1 MRALWLLIFLPL
13 WSDTVPA
20 DGPPFEPQEALK
32 TIKVPDGM
40 RVDLVAAEP
49 LVADPVAMDID
60 EYGRIWVAEMPG
72 YPLDVG
78 GSGQVKILHDTDQD
92 GQPDSA
98 TVFADGLRLP
108 TGIMR
113 WKDGVLVTDPP
124 DIFYLPDNDG
134 DSRAD
139 SHIVVVT
146 GFALS
151 NPQHNVNSPIY
162 GLTNWI
168 YVANNSTIWW
178 TEKYA
183 DPFGDRGEQVYFPDN
198 PEGGRLPRNA
208 ADRNV
213 RFRPDT
219 YELELLGGRSQFGH
233 TFDAWGR
240 HFLVNN
246 SQHHLVEAL
255 ASQYLER
262 RPELPIQTTIHRTSD
277 HGDAAEVYPITI
289 DPMHQLLTDR
299 GVFTSACA
307 LTWQLGG
314 LLPAPFDSSITL
326 VAEPVHNLVHIDRVV
341 PDGPVFRSERVLEKR
356 EFLASTDSWFRPVNF
371 TIGPDGAIY
380 VVDYYRQIIEHPEW
394 MDDSLVATGDLHQGT
409 NRGRIY
415 RIVPEDTPELNWHGK
430 LNLANATV
438 DELVGRLASENIWWR
453 RNAQRILVSR
463 DRQDAVAPLSEMAAT
478 STSALGRLHALWTL
492 NGLGA
497 LTTRQIAS
505 ALDDPHPG
513 VRENAIRLAE
523 LVLAE
528 NPVFG
533 YYNLLTMT
541 EDPNVRVRYQL
552 LNTLGFLPGSDTAKL
567 RLLAQNI
574 ESEWFQTAALLA
586 LDMST
591 HDLMQTAMHEL
602 IAPEYVIDRFVLRLA
617 RILARKNGLVSALT
631 NEGPALGARLAGAAE
646 GLQERQTRTAIP
658 PELSERL
665 VELALS
671 SNDEL
676 GNVAVALLEAV
687 ILPEPESLKQVQ
699 IIATDINQTV
709 DARVRAVR
717 ILSLIPNNIEILA
730 TLLDSS
736 YPIEV
741 QLASVEALGAQPGT
755 GPVQLLLQS
764 WSNLWPRS
772 RNRALDQF
780 SSQER
785 ADLLVTALEEGVIL
799 SEEISW
805 HQRVRLMRDTEE
817 PVRSRAR
824 TILNVEDAVPGE
836 LPIPDGPG
844 NIDHGQ
850 VLFEN
855 LCAQC
860 HMAGE
865 AGTGTI
871 GPNLATVQHWP
882 RYALLAEL
890 ENPSQRIAS
899 GYESWRLTRTNGS
912 IIEGIIA
919 SETSSAITVTS
930 LTETVVVPRQD
941 VKELTAMPGSFM
953 PPGLNMALE
962 PNDLRDL
969 LSFLRQEL
977 PQQ

>member
-78 GSGQVKILHDTDQD
+78 GSGRIKILHDTDQD
-92 GQPDSA
+92 GRPDSA
-98 TVFADGLRLP
+98 TLFADGLRLP

-124 DIFYLPDNDG
+124 DIFYLPDTDG

-139 SHIVVVT
+139 SHIVVLT

-151 NPQHNVNSPIY
+151 NPQHNANTPIY

-183 DPFGDRGEQVYFPDN
+183 DPFGDQGEQVFFPDN
-198 PEGGRLPRNA
+198 PEGARLPRNA

-219 YELELLGGRSQFGH
+219 YELELLSGRSQFGH

-246 SQHHLVEAL
+246 SQHHSVEAL

-262 RPELPIQTTIHRTSD
+262 RPELPIQTTVHRTPD

-289 DPMHQLLTDR
+289 DPEHQLLTDR

-341 PDGPVFRSERVLEKR
+341 PNGPVFRSERVLEKR

-371 TIGPDGAIY
+371 SIGPDGAIY

-394 MDDSLVATGDLHQGT
+394 MDDSLAAAGDLHQGT
-409 NRGRIY
+409 ERGRIY
-415 RIVPEDTPELNWHGK
+415 RIVPENTPELNWHGR
-430 LNLANATV
+430 LNIANATV
-438 DELVGRLASENIWWR
+438 DELVGRLASDNIWWR

-463 DRQDAVAPLSEMAAT
+463 NRQDAVAPLSKMVAS

-497 LTTRQIAS
+497 LTTSEITS
-505 ALDDPHPG
+505 ALDDSHPG

-523 LVLAE
+523 LVLPE
-528 NPVFG
+528 NPELG
-533 YYNLLTMT
+533 QSLLTMT
-541 EDPNVRVRYQL
+541 EDTNIRVRYQL
-552 LNTLGFLPGSDTAKL
+552 LNTLGFLPGSDAAKL

-574 ESEWFQTAALLA
+574 ESEWFQAAALLA
-586 LDMST
+586 LDVST

-602 IAPEYVIDRFVLRLA
+602 TAPEPVIDRFVLRLA
-617 RILARKNGLVSALT
+617 RIFARTNGLVPALT
-631 NEGPALGARLAGAAE
+631 NEGPAFGARLTGAAE
-646 GLQERQTRTAIP
+646 GLQERQNRVAISS
-658 PELSERL
+658 ELSERL

-671 SNDEL
+671 PDDKL
-676 GNVAVALLEAV
+676 GNAAVELLEVV
-687 ILPEPESLKQVQ
+687 ILPESESPEQAQL
-699 IIATDINQTV
+699 IAADINQKV
-709 DARVRAVR
+709 DTRVRAVR

-736 YPIEV
+736 TPVEV
-741 QLASVEALGAQPGT
+741 QLASVEALGGQSGT
-755 GPVQLLLQS
+755 GPAQLLLQS

-772 RNRALDQF
+772 RTRAMDQF
-780 SSQER
+780 SSQDR
-785 ADLLVTALEEGVIL
+785 ANLLVTALEEGVIL

-805 HQRVRLMRDTEE
+805 HQRVRLMRDTAE

-824 TILNVEDAVPGE
+824 AILQLNDTAPGA
-836 LPIPDGPG
+836 LSIPDGPG

-850 VLFEN
+850 LLFEN

-865 AGTGTI
+865 VGTGAL

-882 RYALLAEL
+882 RHALVAEL
-890 ENPSQRIAS
+890 QNPSVRIAS

-919 SETSSAITVTS
+919 SETSSAITMRS

>member
-1 MRALWLLIFLPL
+1 MRILWLLIFLPL
-13 WSDTVPA
+13 SSSTVPA
-20 DGPPFEPQEALK
+20 DGPPFEPQEALQ
-32 TIKVPDGM
+32 TIKVPDGL

-78 GSGQVKILHDTDQD
+78 GSGRIKILHDTDQD
-92 GQPDSA
+92 GRPDSA
-98 TVFADGLRLP
+98 ALFADGLTLP

-124 DIFYLPDNDG
+124 DIFYLPDTDG

-139 SHIVVVT
+139 SHIVVLT

-151 NPQHNVNSPIY
+151 NPQHNANSPIY

-168 YVANNSTIWW
+168 YIANNSTIWW

-183 DPFGDRGEQVYFPDN
+183 DPFGDRGEQIYFPDN
-198 PEGGRLPRNA
+198 PEGARLPRNA

-219 YELELLGGRSQFGH
+219 YELELLSGRSQFGH

-246 SQHHLVEAL
+246 SQHHSVEAL

-262 RPELPIQTTIHRTSD
+262 RPELPIQTTIHRTPDYGNAS
-277 HGDAAEVYPITI
+277 EVYPITI
-289 DPMHQLLTDR
+289 NPLHQLLTDR

-326 VAEPVHNLVHIDRVV
+326 VAEPVHNLVHIDRVI
-341 PDGPVFRSERVLEKR
+341 PSGPVFRSERVLEKR
-356 EFLASTDSWFRPVNF
+356 EFLASTDSWFRPVYF
-371 TIGPDGAIY
+371 TIGPDGAVY
-380 VVDYYRQIIEHPEW
+380 VVDYYREIIEHPEW
-394 MDDSLVATGDLHQGT
+394 MDDSVAATVDLYRGT

-415 RIVPEDTPELNWHGK
+415 RIVPEDTPEVNWHGK
-430 LNLANATV
+430 LNLANAAV
-438 DELVGRLASENIWWR
+438 DELVGKLASDNIWWR

-463 DRQDAVAPLSEMAAT
+463 NRQDAAAPLSEMAAS

-497 LTTRQIAS
+497 LTTNQITS
-505 ALDDPHPG
+505 ALDDPHPR
-513 VRENAIRLAE
+513 VRENAIRLTE
-523 LVLAE
+523 LALPE
-528 NPVFG
+528 NPELG
-533 YYNLLTMT
+533 RNLLAMT
-541 EDPNVRVRYQL
+541 EDPDAQVRYQL
-552 LNTLGFLPGSDTAKL
+552 LNTLGFLPGSDAAKL
-567 RLLAQNI
+567 RLLEQNI

-586 LDMST
+586 LDVSA
-591 HDLMQTAMHEL
+591 HDLMQTAMYEL
-602 IAPEYVIDRFVLRLA
+602 TAPEHTIDRFVLRLA
-617 RILARKNGLVSALT
+617 RILARTDGLAPALT

-646 GLQERQTRTAIP
+646 GLQERQNRVAISS
-658 PELSERL
+658 ELSERL

-671 SNDEL
+671 PDDEL
-676 GNVAVALLEAV
+676 GNAAVALLETV
-687 ILPEPESLKQVQ
+687 ILPESESLKQAQ
-699 IIATDINQTV
+699 LIANDVNQTV
-709 DARVRAVR
+709 VARVRSVR

-736 YPIEV
+736 YPAEV
-741 QLASVEALGAQPGT
+741 QLASVEALGAQPGI

-772 RNRALDQF
+772 RTRALDQF

-785 ADLLVTALEEGVIL
+785 ANILVTALEEGVIL
-799 SEEISW
+799 PYEITW
-805 HQRVRLMRDTEE
+805 HQRVRLMRDTAE

-824 TILNVEDAVPGE
+824 AILKVEDAAPGVQS
-836 LPIPDGPG
+836 IPDGPG
-844 NIDHGQ
+844 NIEHGQ
-850 VLFEN
+850 VLFEG
-855 LCAQC
+855 LCGQC
-860 HMAGE
+860 HMAGGV
-865 AGTGTI
+865 GTGAL

-882 RYALLAEL
+882 RHALLAEL
-890 ENPSQRIAS
+890 QNPGQRIAS

-912 IIEGIIA
+912 IIEGIVA
-919 SETSSAITVTS
+919 SETSSAITMRS

-962 PNDLRDL
+962 PDDLRDL

>member
-13 WSDTVPA
+13 WSDTVSV

-32 TIKVPDGM
+32 TIKVPDGI

-78 GSGQVKILHDTDQD
+78 GSGRIKILHDTDQD
-92 GQPDSA
+92 GRPDSA

-139 SHIVVVT
+139 SHIVVLT

-151 NPQHNVNSPIY
+151 NPQHNANSPIY

-183 DPFGDRGEQVYFPDN
+183 DPFGDQGEQVYFPDN
-198 PEGGRLPRNA
+198 PEGDRLPRNA
-208 ADRNV
+208 ADRNA

-289 DPMHQLLTDR
+289 DPLHQLLTDR

-326 VAEPVHNLVHIDRVV
+326 VAEPVHNLVHIDRIV

-356 EFLASTDSWFRPVNF
+356 EFIASTDSWFRPVNF
-371 TIGPDGAIY
+371 TIGPDGGIY
-380 VVDYYRQIIEHPEW
+380 VVDYYREIIEHPEW
-394 MDDSLVATGDLHQGT
+394 MDDSLAATGDLHQGT
-409 NRGRIY
+409 DRGRIY

-430 LNLANATV
+430 LSLANATV
-438 DELVGRLASENIWWR
+438 DELVDRLASDNIWWR

-463 DRQDAVAPLSEMAAT
+463 NRQDAVAPLSKMAAS

-497 LTTRQIAS
+497 LTTSQITS
-505 ALDDPHPG
+505 ALDDSHPG
-513 VRENAIRLAE
+513 VRENAIRLTE
-523 LVLAE
+523 LVLSE
-528 NPVFG
+528 NPELG
-533 YYNLLTMT
+533 QSLLAMT
-541 EDPNVRVRYQL
+541 EDTNVRVRYQL
-552 LNTLGFLPGSDTAKL
+552 LNTLGFVPGSDAAKL

-586 LDMST
+586 LDVST
-591 HDLMQTAMHEL
+591 HDLMQTVLNEL
-602 IAPEYVIDRFVLRLA
+602 AAPEHVIDRFVLRLA
-617 RILARKNGLVSALT
+617 RILARTNGLVPALT
-631 NEGPALGARLAGAAE
+631 NDGPALGSRLAGAAE
-646 GLQERQTRTAIP
+646 GLQQRQNRIAISR
-658 PELSERL
+658 ELSEHL

-671 SNDEL
+671 PDDEL
-676 GNVAVALLEAV
+676 GNAAVALLEAV
-687 ILPEPESLKQVQ
+687 ILPEPESLEQAQ
-699 IIATDINQTV
+699 LIATDINQTV

-717 ILSLIPNNIEILA
+717 ILSLMPNNIGILPA
-730 TLLDSS
+730 LLDSS
-736 YPIEV
+736 YPVEV
-741 QLASVEALGAQPGT
+741 QLASVEALGAQSGT
-755 GPVQLLLQS
+755 GPAQLLLQS
-764 WSNLWPRS
+764 WPNLWPRS

-780 SSQER
+780 STQDR
-785 ADLLVTALEEGVIL
+785 ANLLVTALEEGVIL
-799 SEEISW
+799 TEEISW
-805 HQRVRLMRDTEE
+805 YQRVRLMRDTEE

-824 TILNVEDAVPGE
+824 AILKLEDAAPGE
-836 LPIPDGPG
+836 LAIPGGPG
-844 NIDHGQ
+844 NNDRGQ

-865 AGTGTI
+865 VGTGAI

-882 RYALLAEL
+882 RHVLLAEL
-890 ENPSQRIAS
+890 QNPSQRIAS

-919 SETSSAITVTS
+919 SETSSAITMRS

>member
-1 MRALWLLIFLPL
+1 MRALWLLIFLPF

-20 DGPPFEPQEALK
+20 DGPPFEPQEALE
-32 TIKVPDGM
+32 TIKVPDGL

-78 GSGQVKILHDTDQD
+78 GSGRIKILHDTDQD
-92 GQPDSA
+92 GRPDSA
-98 TVFADGLRLP
+98 ALFADGLRLP

-124 DIFYLPDNDG
+124 DIFYLPDTDG
-134 DSRAD
+134 DLHAD
-139 SHIVVVT
+139 SHIVVLT

-151 NPQHNVNSPIY
+151 NPQHNANSPIY

-183 DPFGDRGEQVYFPDN
+183 DPFGDRGEQIYFPDD
-198 PEGGRLPRNA
+198 PEGARLPRNA

-246 SQHHLVEAL
+246 SQHHSVEAL

-262 RPELPIQTTIHRTSD
+262 RPELPIQTTIHRTPDYGNAS
-277 HGDAAEVYPITI
+277 EVYPITI
-289 DPMHQLLTDR
+289 NPVHQLLTDR
-299 GVFTSACA
+299 GVFTSACG

-326 VAEPVHNLVHIDRVV
+326 VAEPVHNLVHVDRVV
-341 PDGPVFRSERVLEKR
+341 PNGPVFRSERVLEKR

-371 TIGPDGAIY
+371 TIGPDGAVY
-380 VVDYYRQIIEHPEW
+380 VVDYYREIIEHPEW
-394 MDDSLVATGDLHQGT
+394 MDDSLAATGDLYRGT

-415 RIVPEDTPELNWHGK
+415 RIVPEDTPEMSWHGK
-430 LNLANATV
+430 LNLADAAV
-438 DELVGRLASENIWWR
+438 DELVDRLASENIWWR

-463 DRQDAVAPLSEMAAT
+463 NRRDAVAPLSKMAAS

-497 LTTRQIAS
+497 LTTSQITL
-505 ALDDPHPG
+505 ALDDPHPR
-513 VRENAIRLAE
+513 VRENAIRLTE
-523 LVLAE
+523 LALPE
-528 NPVFG
+528 NPELG
-533 YYNLLTMT
+533 QNLLAMT
-541 EDPNVRVRYQL
+541 KDTDVQVRYQL
-552 LNTLGFLPGSDTAKL
+552 LNTLGFLPGSDAAKL
-567 RLLAQNI
+567 RVLEQNI

-586 LDMST
+586 LDVSA
-591 HDLMQTAMHEL
+591 HDLMQTAMYDL
-602 IAPEYVIDRFVLRLA
+602 AAPEHAIDRFVLRLA
-617 RILARKNGLVSALT
+617 RILARTNGLVPALT
-631 NEGPALGARLAGAAE
+631 NEGPALGARMAGAAE
-646 GLQERQTRTAIP
+646 GLQERQTRVTISS
-658 PELSERL
+658 ELSERL
-665 VELALS
+665 VEFALS
-671 SNDEL
+671 PDDEL
-676 GNVAVALLEAV
+676 GSAAVALLEAV
-687 ILPEPESLKQVQ
+687 ILPESENLEQAQ
-699 IIATDINQTV
+699 TIATNINQSV
-709 DARVRAVR
+709 DARVRAIR
-717 ILSLIPNNIEILA
+717 ILSLIPNNFEILA

-736 YPIEV
+736 HPVEV
-741 QLASVEALGAQPGT
+741 QLASVEALGVQLGT
-755 GPVQLLLQS
+755 GPVQLMLQS
-764 WSNLWPRS
+764 WSNLGPRS
-772 RNRALDQF
+772 RHRALDQF

-785 ADLLVTALEEGVIL
+785 ANILVTALEEGAIL
-799 SEEISW
+799 PEELTW
-805 HQRVRLMRDTEE
+805 YQRVRLMRDTEE

-824 TILNVEDAVPGE
+824 AILKVKDAVSGA
-836 LPIPDGPG
+836 LSIPDGPG
-844 NIDHGQ
+844 DIDHGQ
-850 VLFEN
+850 GLFEN

-865 AGTGTI
+865 VGTGTL

-882 RYALLAEL
+882 RHALLAEL
-890 ENPSQRIAS
+890 QNPNQRIAS

-919 SETSSAITVTS
+919 SETSSAITMRS

-941 VKELTAMPGSFM
+941 VKELTAIPGSFM

-962 PNDLRDL
+962 PDDLRDL
-969 LSFLRQEL
+969 LSFIRQEL
-977 PQQ
+977 P

>member
-20 DGPPFEPQEALK
+20 DGPPFEPQEALE
-32 TIKVPDGM
+32 TIKVPDGL

-72 YPLDVG
+72 YPLDVS
-78 GSGQVKILHDTDQD
+78 GSGRIKILHDTDQD
-92 GQPDSA
+92 GRPDSA

-124 DIFYLPDNDG
+124 DIFYLPDTDRN
-134 DSRAD
+134 SRAD
-139 SHIVVVT
+139 SHIVVLT

-151 NPQHNVNSPIY
+151 NPQHNANSPIY

-168 YVANNSTIWW
+168 YIANNSTIWW

-183 DPFGDRGEQVYFPDN
+183 DPFGDQGEQVYFPDN
-198 PEGGRLPRNA
+198 PEGARLPRNA

-219 YELELLGGRSQFGH
+219 YELELLSGRSQFGH

-246 SQHHLVEAL
+246 SQHHSVEAL

-262 RPELPIQTTIHRTSD
+262 RPELPIQTTVHRTP
-277 HGDAAEVYPITI
+277 GNRDAAEVYPITI

-394 MDDSLVATGDLHQGT
+394 MDDSLATTGDLHQGT
-409 NRGRIY
+409 DRGRIY

-430 LNLANATV
+430 LNLADTAV
-438 DELVGRLASENIWWR
+438 DELVGRLASDNIWWR

-463 DRQDAVAPLSEMAAT
+463 NRQDATTPLSKMAAS
-478 STSALGRLHALWTL
+478 STSAEGRLHALWTL
-492 NGLGA
+492 DGLGA
-497 LTTRQIAS
+497 LTTNQITS

-513 VRENAIRLAE
+513 VRENAIRLTE
-523 LVLAE
+523 LALPE
-528 NPVFG
+528 NPELG
-533 YYNLLTMT
+533 QNLLAMT
-541 EDPNVRVRYQL
+541 GDTNVRVRYQL
-552 LNTLGFLPGSDTAKL
+552 LNTLGFLPGSDAAKI
-567 RLLAQNI
+567 RLLAQNV

-586 LDMST
+586 LDVST
-591 HDLMQTAMHEL
+591 QDLMRTAMHEL
-602 IAPEYVIDRFVLRLA
+602 TAPEDVIHRFVLRLA
-617 RILARKNGLVSALT
+617 RTLARTNGLIPDLT

-646 GLQERQTRTAIP
+646 GLQQRRHKIAIS

-671 SNDEL
+671 PHDEL
-676 GNVAVALLEAV
+676 GNAAVALIEAV
-687 ILPEPESLKQVQ
+687 ILPYTESLKLAQL
-699 IIATDINQTV
+699 IATDIDQTV

-717 ILSLIPNNIEILA
+717 ILSVIPNNIGILA

-736 YPIEV
+736 YPVEV
-741 QLASVEALGAQPGT
+741 QIASVEALGAQPGT
-755 GPVQLLLQS
+755 DPVQLLLQS
-764 WSNLWPRS
+764 WSNLSPRS

-780 SSQER
+780 SSQDR
-785 ADLLVTALEEGVIL
+785 ASLLVTALEESVIL
-799 SEEISW
+799 SEEITW

-824 TILNVEDAVPGE
+824 AILEIKDAAPGE
-836 LPIPDGPG
+836 LPVPDGPG
-844 NIDHGQ
+844 NNDQGQ

-855 LCAQC
+855 LCGQC

-865 AGTGTI
+865 VGTGAI

-882 RYALLAEL
+882 RHALLAEL
-890 ENPSQRIAS
+890 INPSERIAS

-912 IIEGIIA
+912 TIEGIIA
-919 SETSSAITVTS
+919 SETSSAITMIS

-941 VKELTAMPGSFM
+941 VKELTAIPGSFM

>member
-20 DGPPFEPQEALK
+20 DGPPFEPQEALE
-32 TIKVPDGM
+32 TIKVPDGL

-72 YPLDVG
+72 YPLDIG
-78 GSGQVKILHDTDQD
+78 GSGRIKILHDTNQD

-98 TVFADGLRLP
+98 ALFADGLRLP

-124 DIFYLPDNDG
+124 DILYLPDTDG

-139 SHIVVVT
+139 SHIVVLT

-151 NPQHNVNSPIY
+151 NPQHNTNSPLY

-183 DPFGDRGEQVYFPDN
+183 DPFGDQGDHVYFPDS
-198 PEGGRLPRNA
+198 PEGKRLPRNA

-240 HFLVNN
+240 HFLVDN
-246 SQHHLVEAL
+246 SHHHSVEAL

-262 RPELPIQTTIHRTSD
+262 RPDVPIQTTVHRTPD

-289 DPMHQLLTDR
+289 NPIHQLLTDR

-314 LLPAPFDSSITL
+314 LLPAPFDSNITL

-356 EFLASTDSWFRPVNF
+356 EFLTSTDSWFRPVNF

-394 MDDSLVATGDLHQGT
+394 MDDSLAASGDLHQGT
-409 NRGRIY
+409 DRGRIY
-415 RIVPEDTPELNWHGK
+415 RIVPENTPELDWHGK
-430 LNLANATV
+430 LNLANAAI
-438 DELVGRLASENIWWR
+438 DELVSRLTSENIWWR

-463 DRQDAVAPLSEMAAT
+463 NHQDAVALLSEMAES

-497 LTTRQIAS
+497 LTTSQITL

-523 LVLAE
+523 LVLPD
-528 NPVFG
+528 NPELG
-533 YYNLLTMT
+533 QNLLTMT
-541 EDPNVRVRYQL
+541 EDPDVRVRYQL
-552 LNTLGFLPGSDTAKL
+552 LNTLGFLPGSDAAKL
-567 RLLAQNI
+567 KLLEQNI

-586 LDMST
+586 LDISVL
-591 HDLMQTAMHEL
+591 DLMQTAVYEFT
-602 IAPEYVIDRFVLRLA
+602 APDHIIDPFVLRLA
-617 RILARKNGLVSALT
+617 RILARTNGLVPALT
-631 NEGPALGARLAGAAE
+631 NEWPALAARLEGAAE
-646 GLQERQTRTAIP
+646 GLQERQDKLAIS
-658 PELSERL
+658 PELSGRL
-665 VELALS
+665 AELALAP
-671 SNDEL
+671 DDDL
-676 GNVAVALLEAV
+676 GKSAVALLEAV
-687 ILPEPESLKQVQ
+687 ILPESKRLGQAQ
-699 IIATDINQTV
+699 LIATDINQTV
-709 DARVRAVR
+709 ETRVRAVR
-717 ILSLIPNNIEILA
+717 ILSLTPENIEILA
-730 TLLDSS
+730 ALLGPS
-736 YPIEV
+736 YPVEV

-755 GPVQLLLQS
+755 GPAQLLLQS
-764 WSNLWPRS
+764 WPNLSPRS

-780 SSQER
+780 SSQDR
-785 ADLLVTALEEGVIL
+785 ADLLITALEEGAVL
-799 SEEISW
+799 PEEITW
-805 HQRVRLMRDTEE
+805 HQRVRLMRDTVE

-824 TILNVEDAVPGE
+824 AILKVKDTTPGA
-836 LPIPDGPG
+836 LSIPDGPG
-844 NIDHGQ
+844 KIDHGQ

-865 AGTGTI
+865 VGAGTI
-871 GPNLATVQHWP
+871 GPDLATVQHWP
-882 RYALLAEL
+882 RHALLAEL
-890 ENPSQRIAS
+890 QNPSQRIAS

-912 IIEGIIA
+912 TIEGTIV
-919 SETSSAITVTS
+919 SETSSAITIST
-930 LTETVVVPRQD
+930 LTEMVVVPRQD
-941 VKELTAMPGSFM
+941 VKELTAIPGSFM

-962 PNDLRDL
+962 PDDLRDL

>member
-1 MRALWLLIFLPL
+1 MRAFWLLIFLPL

-20 DGPPFEPQEALK
+20 DGPPFEPQEALE
-32 TIKVPDGM
+32 TLRVPDGL

-72 YPLDVG
+72 YPLDVS
-78 GSGQVKILHDTDQD
+78 GSGRIKILHDTDQD

-124 DIFYLPDNDG
+124 DIFYLPDTDG

-139 SHIVVVT
+139 SHIVVLT

-151 NPQHNVNSPIY
+151 NPQHNANSPIY

-168 YVANNSTIWW
+168 YIANNSTIWW

-198 PEGGRLPRNA
+198 PEGARLPRNA

-219 YELELLGGRSQFGH
+219 HELELLSGRSQFGH

-246 SQHHLVEAL
+246 SQHHYVEVL

-262 RPELPIQTTIHRTSD
+262 RPELPIQTTVHRTPD
-277 HGDAAEVYPITI
+277 YEDAAVVYPITI
-289 DPMHQLLTDR
+289 DPIHQLLTDR

-371 TIGPDGAIY
+371 TIGPDGAVY

-394 MDDSLVATGDLHQGT
+394 MDDSLAATGDLHQGT

-438 DELVGRLASENIWWR
+438 DELVGNLESDNIWWR

-463 DRQDAVAPLSEMAAT
+463 NRQDAVASLSKMAAS

-497 LTTRQIAS
+497 LTTSQITS

-513 VRENAIRLAE
+513 VRENAIRLTE
-523 LVLAE
+523 LVLPE
-528 NPVFG
+528 NPILSL
-533 YYNLLTMT
+533 NLLAMT
-541 EDPNVRVRYQL
+541 EDPNVRVQYQL
-552 LNTLGFLPGSDTAKL
+552 LNTLGFLPGSDAAKL

-586 LDMST
+586 LDVSI
-591 HDLMQTAMHEL
+591 HDLMQTAMHDL
-602 IAPEYVIDRFVLRLA
+602 TAPAHVIERFVLRLA
-617 RILARKNGLVSALT
+617 RILARTNGLVSALT

-646 GLQERQTRTAIP
+646 GLQERQSKTAIP

-665 VELALS
+665 AELALS
-671 SNDEL
+671 PDDEL
-676 GNVAVALLEAV
+676 GNAAVALLQAV
-687 ILPEPESLKQVQ
+687 ILPGPESLEQAQ
-699 IIATDINQTV
+699 LMAPDDNQTIE
-709 DARVRAVR
+709 ARVRAVR
-717 ILSLIPNNIEILA
+717 ILSLIPNNIETLA
-730 TLLDSS
+730 TLLAPS
-736 YPIEV
+736 YPVEV
-741 QLASVEALGAQPGT
+741 QLASVEALGAQPGIE
-755 GPVQLLLQS
+755 PVQLFLQS

-805 HQRVRLMRDTEE
+805 HQRVRLMRDTAE
-817 PVRSRAR
+817 PVRGRAR
-824 TILNVEDAVPGE
+824 AILKLRDAAPGE
-836 LPIPDGPG
+836 LLIPDGPG

-865 AGTGTI
+865 AGTGAL

-882 RYALLAEL
+882 RHALLAEL
-890 ENPSQRIAS
+890 RDPSQSIAS

-919 SETSSAITVTS
+919 SETSSAITIRS

-953 PPGLNMALE
+953 PAGLNMALE

-969 LSFLRQEL
+969 LSFLRQER

>member
-13 WSDTVPA
+13 WSSTIPA
-20 DGPPFEPQEALK
+20 DGPPFEPQEALE
-32 TIKVPDGM
+32 TIKVPNGL

-49 LVADPVAMDID
+49 LIADPVAMDID

-72 YPLDVG
+72 YPLDIG
-78 GSGQVKILHDTDQD
+78 GSGRIKILHDIDQD
-92 GQPDSA
+92 GRPDSA
-98 TVFADGLRLP
+98 ALFADGLRLP

-113 WKDGVLVTDPP
+113 WRDGVLVTDPP
-124 DIFYLPDNDG
+124 DIFYLPDTDG
-134 DSRAD
+134 DLRAD
-139 SHIVVVT
+139 SHIVVLT

-151 NPQHNVNSPIY
+151 NPQHNANSPIY

-183 DPFGDRGEQVYFPDN
+183 DPFGDRGEQIYFPDN
-198 PEGGRLPRNA
+198 PEGTHLPRNA

-219 YELELLGGRSQFGH
+219 YELELLAGRSQFGH

-246 SQHHLVEAL
+246 SQHHSVEAL
-255 ASQYLER
+255 AAQYLER
-262 RPELPIQTTIHRTSD
+262 RPELPIQTTIHRTPDYGNAS
-277 HGDAAEVYPITI
+277 EVYPITI
-289 DPMHQLLTDR
+289 NPVYQLLTDI

-326 VAEPVHNLVHIDRVV
+326 VAEPVHNLVHIDRVL
-341 PDGPVFRSERVLEKR
+341 PNGPVFRSERVLEKR

-371 TIGPDGAIY
+371 AIGPDGAVY
-380 VVDYYRQIIEHPEW
+380 VVDYYREIIEHPEW
-394 MDDSLVATGDLHQGT
+394 MDDSLAATGDLYRGT

-430 LNLANATV
+430 LNLADATV
-438 DELVGRLASENIWWR
+438 DELVAKLASDNIWWR

-463 DRQDAVAPLSEMAAT
+463 NRQDAVAPLSIMAAS

-492 NGLGA
+492 KGLGP
-497 LTTRQIAS
+497 LTTSQIAS

-513 VRENAIRLAE
+513 VRENAIRLTE
-523 LVLAE
+523 LALPE
-528 NPVFG
+528 NPELG
-533 YYNLLTMT
+533 QNLLAMT
-541 EDPNVRVRYQL
+541 EDTNVRVRYQL
-552 LNTLGFLPGSDTAKL
+552 LNTLGFVPDSDAAKL
-567 RLLAQNI
+567 RLLEQNI

-586 LDMST
+586 LDVSA
-591 HDLMQTAMHEL
+591 HDLMQTAMYEL
-602 IAPEYVIDRFVLRLA
+602 TAPEPIIDRFVLRLA
-617 RILARKNGLVSALT
+617 RILARTDGLVPALT
-631 NEGPALGARLAGAAE
+631 NEGPALGARMAGAAE
-646 GLQERQTRTAIP
+646 GLLERQNRVTISS
-658 PELSERL
+658 ELSERL

-671 SNDEL
+671 PDDEL
-676 GNVAVALLEAV
+676 GNAAVALLESV
-687 ILPEPESLKQVQ
+687 ILPESESFNEAQL
-699 IIATDINQTV
+699 IARDSNQTV
-709 DARVRAVR
+709 NARVRAVR

-730 TLLDSS
+730 SLLDSS
-736 YPIEV
+736 YPVEV

-785 ADLLVTALEEGVIL
+785 ANILVTALEEDVIL
-799 SEEISW
+799 SEEITW
-805 HQRVRLMRDTEE
+805 HQRVRLMRDTTE

-824 TILNVEDAVPGE
+824 AILEVQDAVSGA
-836 LPIPDGPG
+836 LSIPDGPG
-844 NIDHGQ
+844 DIDHGQ

-865 AGTGTI
+865 VGTGAL

-882 RYALLAEL
+882 RHALLAEL
-890 ENPSQRIAS
+890 QNPSQRIAS
-899 GYESWRLTRTNGS
+899 GYESWRLKRTNGS

-919 SETSSAITVTS
+919 SETSSAITIRS

>member
-20 DGPPFEPQEALK
+20 DGPPFEPQEALE
-32 TIKVPDGM
+32 TIRVPDGL

-78 GSGQVKILHDTDQD
+78 GSGRIKILHDTDQD
-92 GQPDSA
+92 GRPDSA
-98 TVFADGLRLP
+98 ALFADGLRLP

-124 DIFYLPDNDG
+124 DIFYLPDTDG
-134 DSRAD
+134 DLRAD
-139 SHIVVVT
+139 SHIVVLT

-151 NPQHNVNSPIY
+151 NPQHNANSPIY

-183 DPFGDRGEQVYFPDN
+183 DPFGDRGEQIYFPDN
-198 PEGGRLPRNA
+198 PEGARLPRNA

-246 SQHHLVEAL
+246 SQHHSVEAL

-262 RPELPIQTTIHRTSD
+262 RPDLPIQTTIHRTPDYGNAS
-277 HGDAAEVYPITI
+277 EVYPITI
-289 DPMHQLLTDR
+289 NPVHQLLTDR

-326 VAEPVHNLVHIDRVV
+326 VAEPVHNLVHIDRVF
-341 PDGPVFRSERVLEKR
+341 PNGPVFRSERVLEKR

-371 TIGPDGAIY
+371 TIGPDGAVY
-380 VVDYYRQIIEHPEW
+380 VVDYYREIIEHPEW
-394 MDDSLVATGDLHQGT
+394 MDDSLAATGDLYRGT

-430 LNLANATV
+430 LNLANAAV
-438 DELVGRLASENIWWR
+438 DELVGKLASDNIWWR
-453 RNAQRILVSR
+453 RNAQRILVTR
-463 DRQDAVAPLSEMAAT
+463 NRQDAVAPLSIMAA
-478 STSALGRLHALWTL
+478 SGTSALGRLHALWTL

-497 LTTRQIAS
+497 LTTSQIAS
-505 ALDDPHPG
+505 ALDDPHPR
-513 VRENAIRLAE
+513 VRENAIRLTE
-523 LVLAE
+523 LALPE
-528 NPVFG
+528 NPELG
-533 YYNLLTMT
+533 QSLLTMT
-541 EDPNVRVRYQL
+541 EDTDVQVRYQL
-552 LNTLGFLPGSDTAKL
+552 LNTLGFLPGSDAAKL
-567 RLLAQNI
+567 RLLEQNI

-586 LDMST
+586 LDVSA
-591 HDLMQTAMHEL
+591 HDLMQTAMYEL
-602 IAPEYVIDRFVLRLA
+602 TAPEPIIDRFVLRLA
-617 RILARKNGLVSALT
+617 RILARTGGLVPALT

-646 GLQERQTRTAIP
+646 GLLERQNRVTISS
-658 PELSERL
+658 ELSKRL
-665 VELALS
+665 VELTLS
-671 SNDEL
+671 PDDEL
-676 GNVAVALLEAV
+676 GNAAVALLEAV
-687 ILPEPESLKQVQ
+687 ILPETESLKEAQL
-699 IIATDINQTV
+699 IATDVNQTV
-709 DARVRAVR
+709 DARVRAVH
-717 ILSLIPNNIEILA
+717 ILSLIPDNIEILA
-730 TLLDSS
+730 SLLDSS
-736 YPIEV
+736 HPVEV

-785 ADLLVTALEEGVIL
+785 ANILVTALEEGVIL
-799 SEEISW
+799 SEEITW
-805 HQRVRLMRDTEE
+805 HQRVRLMRDTAE

-824 TILNVEDAVPGE
+824 AILKVRGAVSGA
-836 LPIPDGPG
+836 LSIPDGPG
-844 NIDHGQ
+844 DIDNGQ

-865 AGTGTI
+865 VGTGAL

-882 RYALLAEL
+882 RHALLAEL
-890 ENPSQRIAS
+890 QNPSQSIAS

-919 SETSSAITVTS
+919 SETSSAITIRS
-930 LTETVVVPRQD
+930 LTEIVVVPRQD

-962 PNDLRDL
+962 PDDLRDL